1 MIKRTL
7 KEVYGTWV
15 LIFYFIKW
23 PYVLGYA
30 YLYFEIM
37 IVHIVM
43 FKFKDENKALNMA
56 RVQKKLEDLE
66 ESIDV
71 LKSMEVGINFNES
84 ERAMDMSLYSTFES
98 QRDLKTYQEHPE
110 HQKVVELI
118 KKVTEESRVVDYIL
132 E

>member
-1 MIKRTL
+1 
-7 KEVYGTWV
+7 
-15 LIFYFIKW
+15 
-23 PYVLGYA
+23 
-30 YLYFEIM
+30 M

-56 RVQKKLEDLE
+56 KVQKKLHDLE

-71 LKSMEVGINFNES
+71 LRSMEVGINFNES

-98 QRDLKTYQEHPE
+98 VRDLKTYQEHPE

-118 KKVTEESRVVDYIL
+118 KKVTVESKVVDYVL

>member
-1 MIKRTL
+1 
-7 KEVYGTWV
+7 
-15 LIFYFIKW
+15 
-23 PYVLGYA
+23 
-30 YLYFEIM
+30 
-37 IVHIVM
+37 M

-66 ESIDV
+66 DTIDV

-84 ERAMDMSLYSTFES
+84 ERAMDMSLYSTFDTP
-98 QRDLKTYQEHPE
+98 RDLKTYQEHPA

-118 KKVTEESRVVDYIL
+118 REVTIESKVVDYIL

>member
-1 MIKRTL
+1 
-7 KEVYGTWV
+7 
-15 LIFYFIKW
+15 
-23 PYVLGYA
+23 
-30 YLYFEIM
+30 M

-84 ERAMDMSLYSTFES
+84 ERAMDMSLYSTFET

-118 KKVTEESRVVDYIL
+118 KEVTEESRVVDYIL